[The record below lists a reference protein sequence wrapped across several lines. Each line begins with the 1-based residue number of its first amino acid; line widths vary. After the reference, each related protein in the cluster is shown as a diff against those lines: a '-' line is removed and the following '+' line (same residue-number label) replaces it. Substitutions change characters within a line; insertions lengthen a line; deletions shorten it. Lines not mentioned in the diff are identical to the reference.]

1 MTESEKIVQIEQAIA
16 HIESIRPNVGPYITN
31 YIEEGGEKLGFHV
44 SEHCKKY
51 DEEHALWIENH
62 HSKIEHL
69 KVLKSV
75 LIAEEY
81 LGA

>member
-1 MTESEKIVQIEQAIA
+1 MSESEKIAKIEQTIA
-16 HIESIRPNVGPYITN
+16 HIESIRPNASPYLN
-31 YIEEGGEKLGFHV
+31 AYIDEEGEKLGFHA
-44 SEHCKKY
+44 SEHRKKY
-51 DEEHALWIENH
+51 DAEYLLWFENH

-81 LGA
+81 LEG